1 MKPFD
6 LGVLIVLAA
15 IWGASFMI
23 VRVVVPVLGPFDV
36 VELRLLLGGL
46 FLLGYA
52 LWTGRGLEPERWREY
67 LILGAFNAAIPFVMI
82 SFALLHITVAMST
95 ILNAMAPLFAALV
108 GLLWTR
114 QAVSVGQTLGLL
126 LGVLGVAVLVGWSP
140 VTLTPLVLLA
150 ILAALTTAFC
160 FGFSSVFAR
169 KYSRG
174 SPLPTVT
181 GQLFGGAL
189 LLVIPVLASP
199 PPQAITGGTVALVVV
214 LSIVATAI
222 GNLMFFYLIDSVGA
236 TGASSVGFLVPGFGI
251 FWSWLFLGEQLTWS
265 VVLGL
270 ALILLSVALVNNLL
284 TIPRKADSLGQ

>member
-23 VRVVVPVLGPFDV
+23 VRVIVPVLGPVAV
-36 VELRLLLGGL
+36 VELRVLLGGL
-46 FLLGYA
+46 VLLLYA
-52 LWTGRGLEPERWREY
+52 LWMRKDLELFRWREY
-67 LILGAFNAAIPFVMI
+67 LVLGATNAAIPFVTI
-82 SFALLHITVAMST
+82 SFSLLHITVAMST

-108 GLLWTR
+108 GLLWAR
-114 QAVSVGQTLGLL
+114 QAVSPGQGVGLG
-126 LGVLGVAVLVGWSP
+126 LGVLGVAALVGWSP
-140 VTLTPLVLLA
+140 VALTPPVLLA

-189 LLVIPVLASP
+189 LLVIPALASP
-199 PPQAITGGTVALVVV
+199 PTGAITPGTVSLVVV

-222 GNLMFFYLIDSVGA
+222 GNLMFFYLIDRVGA

-251 FWSWLFLGEQLTWS
+251 FWSWLFLDEPLTWS
-265 VVLGL
+265 VALGL
-270 ALILLSVALVNNLL
+270 GLILLSVALVNNLL
-284 TIPRKADSLGQ
+284 PIPKKAGSLGQ